1 MAQVHFVGFRKVT
14 IEMEDDSV
22 LIIETGDMILENQ
35 RLYSGPPEKY
45 EIHLKLVVDHVT
57 YSHLAPEQAR
67 IEYGPSNLAS
77 EGNKTIGAG
86 EGNPRRLNRP
96 SGEEIMDC

>member
-35 RLYSGPPEKY
+35 QFYSGPPEKY
-45 EIHLKLVVDHVT
+45 EIHLKLVVDRVT
-57 YSHLAPEQAR
+57 YSHLAPEQVR
-67 IEYGPSNLAS
+67 IENGRTSLMAP
-77 EGNKTIGAG
+77 EGNKAIGTG
-86 EGNPRRLNRP
+86 SENPR
-96 SGEEIMDC
+96 